1 MYLKY
6 KQVNISNSF
15 YLWKIWIPGFPNHL
29 PQMHMYTNDVDYLD
43 HVQSTDSSM
52 KATDWTGFEHY

>member
-1 MYLKY
+1 MDPMGIRQSYKLLMYIHTLVIEIY
-6 KQVNISNSF
+6 RTVF

-43 HVQSTDSSM
+43 DV
-52 KATDWTGFEHY
+52 A